1 MSKINI
7 RRGLVVAAAATL
19 LALGACKTIDPF
31 TGEEKVGSTTKGAV
45 IGAGAG
51 AVIGA
56 ISGSDAQERKKRAL
70 IGAGVGALA
79 GGAVGAY
86 MDKQEADLRKEMEG
100 TGVSVTRQGDNLILN
115 MPSNITFRSGSAD
128 LNASFFKVLDGVA
141 LVLKR
146 YDKTVVEIAGH
157 TDSTGSDSLNQSL
170 SERRAG
176 AVSQYLSSKGIAQAR
191 MITIGGGENYPV
203 AGNDTETGRAMN
215 RRVEMTLLPL
225 KQ

>member
-1 MSKINI
+1 MRKLLIA
-7 RRGLVVAAAATL
+7 VAASL
-19 LALGACKTIDPF
+19 FALSACKTFDPF
-31 TGEEKVGSTTKGAV
+31 TGEEKYSSTTKGAA

-56 ISGSDAQERKKRAL
+56 ISGKDAQDRRKRAL

-86 MDKQEADLRKEMEG
+86 MDKQEADLRKQMEG

-115 MPSNITFRSGSAD
+115 MPSNITFKTGSAD

-146 YDKTVVEIAGH
+146 YDKSVIEVAGH
-157 TDSTGSDSLNQSL
+157 TDNVGKTDYNQAL
-170 SERRAG
+170 SERRAN
-176 AVSQYLSSKGIAQAR
+176 AVAQYLISKGIKQER
-191 MITIGGGENYPV
+191 VIPVGGGENHPV
-203 AGNDTETGRAMN
+203 ASNDTEAGRAQN
-215 RRVEMTLLPL
+215 RRVELTLMPL

>member
-1 MSKINI
+1 MSKSSFP
-7 RRGLVVAAAATL
+7 RGLAMVTAAGL
-19 LALGACKTIDPF
+19 LALGACQTIDPF
-31 TGEEKVGSTTKGAV
+31 TGETKTSSTVKGAA
-45 IGAGAG
+45 IGAAGG

-56 ISGSDAQERKKRAL
+56 ISGKDAQERRKRAL

-86 MDKQEADLRKEMEG
+86 MDKQEADLRKQMEG

-128 LNASFFKVLDGVA
+128 LNADFFKVLDGVA

-146 YDKTVVEIAGH
+146 YDKTVIEIAGH
-157 TDSTGSDSLNQSL
+157 TDSTGSESLNQAL
-170 SERRAG
+170 SERRAN
-176 AVSQYLSSKGIAQAR
+176 AVSQYLISRGVTQAR
-191 MITIGGGENYPV
+191 TITIGGGEKYPV
-203 AGNDTETGRAMN
+203 ASNDTESGRALN
-215 RRVEMTLLPL
+215 RRVELTLLPL

>member
-1 MSKINI
+1 MRKLLIA
-7 RRGLVVAAAATL
+7 VAASTL
-19 LALGACKTIDPF
+19 VLGACKTIDPF
-31 TGEEKVGSTTKGAV
+31 TGEEKYGSTTKGAA

-56 ISGSDAQERKKRAL
+56 ISGKDAQDRRKRAL

-86 MDKQEADLRKEMEG
+86 MDKQEADLRQQMQG

-115 MPSNITFRSGSAD
+115 MPSNITFKSGSAD
-128 LNASFFKVLDGVA
+128 MNASFYKVLDGVG
-141 LVLKR
+141 LVLKK
-146 YDKTVVEIAGH
+146 YDKTVIEVAGH
-157 TDSTGSDSLNQSL
+157 TDNVGASDYNQGL

-176 AVSQYLSSKGIAQAR
+176 SVAQYLTGKGVKQER
-191 MITIGGGENYPV
+191 VITIGGGENHPV
-203 AGNDTETGRAMN
+203 AGNDTEAGRSQN
-215 RRVEMTLLPL
+215 RRVELSLLPL

>member
-1 MSKINI
+1 MSKSSFH
-7 RRGLVVAAAATL
+7 RGFVIVAAAGL
-19 LALGACKTIDPF
+19 LALGGCQTTDPF
-31 TGEEKVGSTTKGAV
+31 TGEKKVSSTTKGAA
-45 IGAGAG
+45 IGAAGG

-56 ISGSDAQERKKRAL
+56 ISGKDAQERRKRAL

-86 MDKQEADLRKEMEG
+86 MDKQEADLRRQMEG

-128 LNASFFKVLDGVA
+128 LNADFFKVLDGVA

-157 TDSTGSDSLNQSL
+157 TDSTGSESLNQTL
-170 SERRAG
+170 SERRAN
-176 AVSQYLSSKGIAQAR
+176 AVSKYLVSKGIAQAR
-191 MITIGGGENYPV
+191 TITVGGGENYPV
-203 AGNDTETGRAMN
+203 AGNDTESGRALN
-215 RRVEMTLLPL
+215 RRVELTLLPL
-225 KQ
+225 QQ

>member
-1 MSKINI
+1 MSKTTIS
-7 RRGLVVAAAATL
+7 RGFVVAAAASL

-31 TGEEKVGSTTKGAV
+31 TGEEKVNSTTKGAA
-45 IGAGAG
+45 IGAASG

-56 ISGSDAQERKKRAL
+56 ISGKDAQERKKRAL

-100 TGVSVTRQGDNLILN
+100 TGVSVTRQGENLILN

-128 LNASFFKVLDGVA
+128 LNADFFKVLDGVA

-157 TDSTGSDSLNQSL
+157 TDSTGSASMNQSL
-170 SERRAG
+170 SERRAN
-176 AVSQYLSSKGIAQAR
+176 AVSQYLISKGITQAR
-191 MITIGGGENYPV
+191 TITIGGGENYPV
-203 AGNDTETGRAMN
+203 AGNDTDSGRAMN
-215 RRVEMTLLPL
+215 RRVEMSLLPL